1 MGRWEVMVSAKVVEA
16 KAGVVIIE
24 EATTEVVSK
33 APLSKAGATY
43 RQSSASGATR
53 RAI

>member
-1 MGRWEVMVSAKVVEA
+1 MVSAKVEEA
-16 KAGVVIIE
+16 KAGVVTIE

-33 APLSKAGATY
+33 APLDKAGAIY
-43 RQSSASGATR
+43 RPLNATDADR